1 MIICIVEIHKGFINI
16 HTRKVNMKERITE
29 ITSASITSPGLP
41 NSTDDIAFR
50 YENRLNKSII
60 RKILSYQN
68 GIEVTF
74 SPEEIAY
81 LKKSEAA
88 ETAMSE
94 VKVITP
100 DPTITLKKGDTEINI
115 KNAAT
120 LVKKME
126 EIYPTPNKPVSEE
139 FVEVTNDTWV
149 KKGCKKEVVGDELP
163 QPKSETKPQSR
174 NAYEIRADI
183 LSQALSWIQY
193 KKEFETLKTPPT
205 EDEVVE
211 VAKRFYKFVEN
222 RR

>member
-1 MIICIVEIHKGFINI
+1 
-16 HTRKVNMKERITE
+16 MKERITE

-94 VKVITP
+94 IKVITP

-120 LVKKME
+120 LVRKMDE
-126 EIYPTPNKPVSEE
+126 VYPKGTSNERSENVDFVPAGISIVS
-139 FVEVTNDTWV
+139 
-149 KKGCKKEVVGDELP
+149 P
-163 QPKSETKPQSR
+163 QETKSINK
-174 NAYEIRADI
+174 NAYEIRESIIQKSIDI
-183 LSQALSWIQY
+183 INSSTDISKVDVNVTVDNILR
-193 KKEFETLKTPPT
+193 
-205 EDEVVE
+205 
-211 VAKRFYKFVEN
+211 VAEKLYEFVEN
-222 RR
+222 KKRNKS